1 MTLRY
6 LLFEKDYLENQLY
19 YASKSKMVKKYKR
32 NAMNN
37 MILVFALMTIYF
49 FTLGNYSFLLIFM
62 IVCVLMLVVYPGF
75 VLNRLKQSYQKAIVE
90 LFKNRFGQTAVV
102 EFKETSILGSD
113 SMRSTEVFHSSIQSI
128 EEIGTH
134 FFIYMKY
141 GEQLIIPKT
150 EVDKEAVN
158 KHLHQLATQLDI
170 PYNSNVNWKWK

>member
-19 YASKSKMVKKYKR
+19 YASKSEIVKKYKR

-37 MILVFALMTIYF
+37 LILVFALMTIYF
-49 FTLGNYSFLLIFM
+49 FTLGSNSFLLIFI
-62 IVCVLMLVVYPGF
+62 IVSVFILIIYPGI
-75 VLNRLKQSYQKAIVE
+75 VLNRLKQSYRNAIVE
-90 LFKNRFGQTAVV
+90 LFKNRFGQISVV
-102 EFKETSILGSD
+102 EFKETSIVDSD
-113 SMRSTEVFHSSIQSI
+113 GMRSTEIFYSSIQSI
-128 EEIGTH
+128 EEISTH

-158 KHLHQLATQLDI
+158 KNLHQLATQLNI
-170 PYNSNVNWKWK
+170 PYNGNANWQWK